1 VIVVLMLLRQRELR
15 ARVIRLLGHERL
27 AETTRAL
34 DEAGLLWGLVAAA
47 AAWPLVVAGVVAP
60 KAAVSCSPSCHCRA
74 RWRRVSCEPSGSSSP
89 RPCLSPSA
97 TTSLARYIIG
107 VALL

>member
-1 VIVVLMLLRQRELR
+1 VVLMLLRQRELR

-27 AETTRAL
+27 AETSRAL

-47 AAWPLVVAGVVAP
+47 ATWPLVVAGVVAP
-60 KAAVSCSPSCHCRA
+60 KAAVFLLAFVPL
-74 RWRRVSCEPSGSSSP
+74 SGSVA
-89 RPCLSPSA
+89 PCFMRAIWIVLALLGLSPSA